1 MQFKTLVRPEH
12 LNHNGC
18 LFGGY
23 MLLWVDEFAYIAALE
38 EFPDGRFVT
47 RAIEAASFTQSV
59 INGDV
64 LTFDV
69 TRVKTGTTSVTYSVD
84 VTAMEV
90 PSGDRHNVFR
100 TNVTMCNTDGYG
112 NKAPL
117 PASIAH

>member
-23 MLLWVDEFAYIAALE
+23 MLLWVDEFAYITALE
-38 EFPDGRFVT
+38 EFPHGRFVT
-47 RAIEAASFTQSV
+47 RAIETALFTQGVS
-59 INGDV
+59 NGEV

-69 TRVKTGTTSVTYSVD
+69 TRVKTGTTSVTYSVN
-84 VTAMEV
+84 VSALEV
-90 PSGDRHNVFR
+90 PSGETHNVFQ

-112 NKAPL
+112 HKAPL
-117 PASIAH
+117 PKE